1 MATHN
6 IYAIRDLKVGFLPC
20 FTDTN
25 DSVAARNFKFA
36 VNRGNSIYLAE
47 PKDFDLFRVGSFDV
61 ETGLLCALDVPV
73 LVCSAVDLAEDF
85 SND

>member
-25 DSVAARNFKFA
+25 DSVATRNFKFA
-36 VNRGNSIYLAE
+36 CSRRESMYMAE

-61 ETGLLCALDVPV
+61 ESGRLEALDVPV
-73 LVCSAVDLAEDF
+73 LVCSAVDLVEE
-85 SND
+85 